1 MWPSLSDYL
10 GHLRYYLFISYPVQ
24 FLRML
29 KAFCWEETSKNHI
42 LNYRVAHE
50 GFPQCPVSLAGRGTT
65 LRNPCGLLESPDKS
79 TKVVDGGWWK
89 FDPSSVWDVFFC
101 REVLSRFFVS
111 SFRNSFCWEVGPL
124 GCVTDLTWSHMDHGA
139 SHILLDS
146 SCPIPKKC
154 PNTSRTYQ
162 RSEAAPLHTICWRA
176 LRPLR
181 GEVKDGQSMSMFNT
195 WDYTSSLWWFVT
207 GFATLRA

>member
-139 SHILLDS
+139 VAHFARQLMPYPKEMPQHIAHIS
-146 SCPIPKKC
+146 A
-154 PNTSRTYQ
+154 Q
-162 RSEAAPLHTICWRA
+162 RS
-176 LRPLR
+176 
-181 GEVKDGQSMSMFNT
+181 
-195 WDYTSSLWWFVT
+195 SSLTHHLLACAQAAQGRSQRWSKHVNVQHLRLYEFAVVIRDWFRNT
-207 GFATLRA
+207 